1 MLFHSTRGKDSN
13 KDFASILMQGL
24 ADDGGLFMPDH
35 WPQVDLDEIKSKTS
49 FVDIAKCIVPLFT
62 ASSFSRDETIRI
74 LESTWHDF
82 EHQDLIGIKNFHSV
96 SILELFHGPTAAF
109 KDFGLQL
116 AAAFFNKVLESEN
129 KTAIVLGAT
138 SGDTGSAAIDA
149 CKNYGRI
156 KSFIMLPNGNMSEV
170 QRRQMSTIK
179 ASNVFALR
187 INGTFDDCQDLV
199 KHAFKKRD
207 FLNNNQYLLAV
218 NSINWTRIVGQICY
232 YFYAYN
238 QLHQKTNLN
247 FSIPTGN
254 FGNVFACYSAYK
266 MGLPIKKI
274 SVAVNEN
281 DILHRF
287 FSDNNYSKQFVHE
300 TISPSMDIS
309 VASNFERLVYDLFL
323 NRDSAK
329 CFKMFDN
336 FPVNPIELDPITW
349 QKKDH
354 LFSSSKVNDLDTKKI
369 IQETH
374 RSFNY
379 ILDPHTAVAAV
390 EAFDKSDENNHY
402 VVLSTAHPA
411 KFPKIY
417 EELDI
422 EINSLPFALRD
433 LFKKRSIF
441 IHLMR
446 ITIKLLT
453 LLIVITNFLIYE
465 YSKDT

>member
-1 MLFHSTRGKDSN
+1 MLFHSSRGKDPD

-62 ASSFSRDETIRI
+62 SSSFSRDETINI
-74 LESTWHDF
+74 VESTWHDF
-82 EHQDLIGIKNFHSV
+82 EHQDLIGIKDFNSV

-116 AAAFFNKVLESEN
+116 AAAFFNQVLEAKN

-199 KHAFKKRD
+199 KLAFKKRD
-207 FLNNNQYLLAV
+207 FLNNDQYLLAV
-218 NSINWTRIVGQICY
+218 NSINWTRIIGKICY

-238 QLHQKTNLN
+238 QLHQKSNLN

-254 FGNVFACYSAYK
+254 FGNVFACYSAHK
-266 MGLPIKKI
+266 MGLPINKI

-309 VASNFERLVYDLFL
+309 VASNFERFVYDLFL
-323 NRDSAK
+323 DRDSNK
-329 CFKMFDN
+329 CSKMFDN
-336 FPVNPIELDPITW
+336 FPANPIELDPATW
-349 QKKDH
+349 QKKDR

-369 IQETH
+369 IHETH
-374 RSFNY
+374 QLFDY
-379 ILDPHTAVAAV
+379 ILDPHTAVAAI
-390 EAFDKSDENNHY
+390 EAFNKSDENNHY

-411 KFPKIY
+411 KFPKVY
-417 EELDI
+417 EELNI
-422 EINSLPFALRD
+422 QIKSLPVALKG
-433 LFKKRSIF
+433 LFKKEEFLHSFDADYNQIVSF
-441 IHLMR
+441 INH
-446 ITIKLLT
+446 
-453 LLIVITNFLIYE
+453 NN
-465 YSKDT
+465 

>member
-1 MLFHSTRGKDSN
+1 MLFHSTRGKDSD

-24 ADDGGLFMPDH
+24 AEDGGLFMPDY

-49 FVDIAKCIVPLFT
+49 FVEIAKCIVPLFT
-62 ASSFSRDETIRI
+62 SSSFSYDETISI
-74 LESTWHDF
+74 VESSWHDF
-82 EHQDLIGIKNFHSV
+82 EHQDLIGIKELDSV

-149 CKNYGRI
+149 CKSYKRI

-179 ASNVFALR
+179 SSNVFALR

-199 KHAFKKRD
+199 KLAFKQRD
-207 FLNNNQYLLAV
+207 FLKTDQYLLAV
-218 NSINWTRIVGQICY
+218 NSINWTRIIGQICY

-238 QLHQKTNLN
+238 QLHQKGNLN

-254 FGNVFACYSAYK
+254 FGNVFACYSAHK
-266 MGLPIKKI
+266 MGLPINKI
-274 SVAVNEN
+274 SVAVNDN

-287 FSDNNYSKQFVHE
+287 FSSNDYSKKLVHE

-309 VASNFERLVYDLFL
+309 VASNFERLVYDFFL
-323 NRDSAK
+323 NRDSSK
-329 CFKMFDN
+329 CAKMFDN
-336 FPVNPIELDPITW
+336 FPIKPIELDVETW
-349 QKKDH
+349 QRKDS
-354 LFSSSKVNDLDTKKI
+354 LFSSSKVDDLETTKT
-369 IQETH
+369 IQEIYQA
-374 RSFNY
+374 NGY

-390 EAFDKSDENNHY
+390 EAIKKSDSSNHF

-411 KFPKIY
+411 KFPKVY
-417 EELDI
+417 EELNL
-422 EINSLPFALRD
+422 EINSLPAALSG
-433 LFKKRSIF
+433 LFKKEEYLHSF
-441 IHLMR
+441 DADYNHV
-446 ITIKLLT
+446 TDFIKL
-453 LLIVITNFLIYE
+453 NN
-465 YSKDT
+465 

>member
-1 MLFHSTRGKDSN
+1 MLFHSTRGKDPD

-24 ADDGGLFMPDH
+24 AEDGGLFMPDY

-49 FVDIAKCIVPLFT
+49 FVEIAKCVVPLFT
-62 ASSFSRDETIRI
+62 SSSFSYDETISI
-74 LESTWHDF
+74 VESTWHDF
-82 EHQDLIGIKNFHSV
+82 EHQDLIGIREFNSV

-149 CKNYGRI
+149 CKSYERI

-179 ASNVFALR
+179 SSNVFALR

-199 KHAFKKRD
+199 KLAFKQRD
-207 FLNNNQYLLAV
+207 FLKTDQYLLAV
-218 NSINWTRIVGQICY
+218 NSINWTRIIGQICY

-238 QLHQKTNLN
+238 QLHQKGNLS

-254 FGNVFACYSAYK
+254 FGNVFACYSAHK
-266 MGLPIKKI
+266 MGLPINKI
-274 SVAVNEN
+274 SVAVNDN

-287 FSDNNYSKQFVHE
+287 FSSNDYSKKLVHE

-309 VASNFERLVYDLFL
+309 VASNFERLVYDFFL
-323 NRDSAK
+323 NRDSSK
-329 CFKMFDN
+329 CAKMFDN
-336 FPVNPIELDPITW
+336 FPIKAIELDVETW
-349 QKKDH
+349 QRKDS
-354 LFSSSKVNDLDTKKI
+354 LFSSSKVDDLETTKT
-369 IQETH
+369 IQEIYQV
-374 RSFNY
+374 NGY

-390 EAFDKSDENNHY
+390 EAIKKSDSSNHF

-411 KFPKIY
+411 KFPKVY
-417 EELDI
+417 EELNI
-422 EINSLPFALRD
+422 EINSLPAALSG
-433 LFKKRSIF
+433 LFKKEE
-441 IHLMR
+441 HLHSFDADYNQV
-446 ITIKLLT
+446 TDFIKL
-453 LLIVITNFLIYE
+453 NN
-465 YSKDT
+465 

>member
-1 MLFHSTRGKDSN
+1 MLFHSTRGKDSD

-24 ADDGGLFMPDH
+24 AKDGGLFMPDY
-35 WPQVDLDEIKSKTS
+35 WPQIDLDEIKSKTS
-49 FVDIAKCIVPLFT
+49 FVEIAKCVVPLFT
-62 ASSFSRDETIRI
+62 SSSFSYDETISI
-74 LESTWHDF
+74 VESTWHDF
-82 EHQDLIGIKNFHSV
+82 EHQDLIGIREFNSV

-149 CKNYGRI
+149 CKSYERI

-179 ASNVFALR
+179 SSNVFALR

-199 KHAFKKRD
+199 KLAFKQRD
-207 FLNNNQYLLAV
+207 FLNTDQYLLAV
-218 NSINWTRIVGQICY
+218 NSINWTRIIGQICY

-238 QLHQKTNLN
+238 QLHQKGNLS

-254 FGNVFACYSAYK
+254 FGNVFACYSAHK
-266 MGLPIKKI
+266 MGLPINKI
-274 SVAVNEN
+274 SVAVNDN

-287 FSDNNYSKQFVHE
+287 FSSNDYSKKLVHE

-309 VASNFERLVYDLFL
+309 VASNFERLVYDFFL
-323 NRDSAK
+323 NRDSSK
-329 CFKMFDN
+329 CAKMFDN
-336 FPVNPIELDPITW
+336 FPIKPIELDVETW
-349 QKKDH
+349 QRKDS
-354 LFSSSKVNDLDTKKI
+354 LFSSSKVDDLETTKT
-369 IQETH
+369 IQETYQV
-374 RSFNY
+374 NGY

-390 EAFDKSDENNHY
+390 EAIKKSDSSNHF

-411 KFPKIY
+411 KFPKVY
-417 EELDI
+417 EELNI
-422 EINSLPFALRD
+422 EINSLPAALSG
-433 LFKKRSIF
+433 LFKKEE
-441 IHLMR
+441 HLHSFDADYNQV
-446 ITIKLLT
+446 TDFIKL
-453 LLIVITNFLIYE
+453 NN
-465 YSKDT
+465 

>member
-1 MLFHSTRGKDSN
+1 MLFHSTRGKDTD

-62 ASSFSRDETIRI
+62 SSSFSHEETTSMV
-74 LESTWHDF
+74 ESTWHDF
-82 EHQDLIGIKNFHSV
+82 EHQDLIGIKEFNSV

-156 KSFIMLPNGNMSEV
+156 KSFILLPNGNMSEV

-187 INGTFDDCQDLV
+187 IDGTFDDCQDLV
-199 KHAFKKRD
+199 KLAFKKRD
-207 FLNNNQYLLAV
+207 FLNNDQYLLAV
-218 NSINWTRIVGQICY
+218 NSINWTRIIGQICY
-232 YFYAYN
+232 YFYAFN
-238 QLHQKTNLN
+238 QLHQKSNLN

-254 FGNVFACYSAYK
+254 FGNVFACYSAHK
-266 MGLPIKKI
+266 MGLPINKI

-323 NRDSAK
+323 DRDSAR
-329 CFKMFDN
+329 CSKMFDN
-336 FPVNPIELDPITW
+336 FPTNPIEFDSITW

-354 LFSSSKVNDLDTKKI
+354 LFSSNKVNDLNTKKI

-374 RSFNY
+374 KLFNY

-390 EAFDKSDENNHY
+390 EAFNKSNQNDHY

-411 KFPKIY
+411 KFPQVY
-417 EELDI
+417 EELNI
-422 EINSLPFALRD
+422 EINSLPLALKG
-433 LFKKRSIF
+433 LFEKEEHLHTLDADYNQIVNF
-441 IHLMR
+441 INR
-446 ITIKLLT
+446 
-453 LLIVITNFLIYE
+453 NN
-465 YSKDT
+465 

>member
-170 QRRQMSTIK
+170 QRRHMSTIK

-411 KFPKIY
+411 KFPKVY

-433 LFKKRSIF
+433 LFKKEEYLHSFDADYNQIANF
-441 IHLMR
+441 INR
-446 ITIKLLT
+446 
-453 LLIVITNFLIYE
+453 NN
-465 YSKDT
+465 

>member
-336 FPVNPIELDPITW
+336 FPANPIELDPITW

-374 RSFNY
+374 RLFDY
-379 ILDPHTAVAAV
+379 ILGPHTAVAAV
-390 EAFDKSDENNHY
+390 EAFNKSDENNHY

-411 KFPKIY
+411 KFPKVY

-433 LFKKRSIF
+433 LFKKEEHLYSFDADYNQIVNF
-441 IHLMR
+441 INR
-446 ITIKLLT
+446 
-453 LLIVITNFLIYE
+453 NN
-465 YSKDT
+465 

>member
-1 MLFHSTRGKDSN
+1 MLFHSTRGKDPN

-24 ADDGGLFMPDH
+24 AADGGLFMPDY

-62 ASSFSRDETIRI
+62 SSSFSHEETTRMV
-74 LESTWHDF
+74 ESTWHDF
-82 EHQDLIGIKNFHSV
+82 EHQDLIGIKEFNSV

-156 KSFIMLPNGNMSEV
+156 KSFILLPNGNMSEV

-187 INGTFDDCQDLV
+187 IDGTFDDCQDLV
-199 KHAFKKRD
+199 KLAFKKRD
-207 FLNNNQYLLAV
+207 FLNNDQYLLAV
-218 NSINWTRIVGQICY
+218 NSINWTRIIGQICY
-232 YFYAYN
+232 YFYAFN
-238 QLHQKTNLN
+238 QLHQKSNLN

-254 FGNVFACYSAYK
+254 FGNVFACYSAHK
-266 MGLPIKKI
+266 MGLPINNI

-323 NRDSAK
+323 DRDSAR
-329 CFKMFDN
+329 CSKMFDN
-336 FPVNPIELDPITW
+336 FPTNPIELDSITW

-369 IQETH
+369 IQETYKL
-374 RSFNY
+374 FNY

-390 EAFDKSDENNHY
+390 EAFNKSDENNHY

-411 KFPKIY
+411 KFPKVY

-433 LFKKRSIF
+433 LFKKEEYLHSFDADYNQIVNF
-441 IHLMR
+441 INR
-446 ITIKLLT
+446 
-453 LLIVITNFLIYE
+453 NN
-465 YSKDT
+465 

>member
-1 MLFHSTRGKDSN
+1 MLFHSTRGKDSD

-24 ADDGGLFMPDH
+24 AEDGGLFMPDY

-49 FVDIAKCIVPLFT
+49 FVEIAKCVVPLFT
-62 ASSFSRDETIRI
+62 SSSFSYDETISI
-74 LESTWHDF
+74 VESTWHDF
-82 EHQDLIGIKNFHSV
+82 EHQDLIGIREFNSV

-149 CKNYGRI
+149 CKSYERI

-179 ASNVFALR
+179 SSNVFALR

-199 KHAFKKRD
+199 KLAFKQRD
-207 FLNNNQYLLAV
+207 FLKTDQYLLAV
-218 NSINWTRIVGQICY
+218 NSINWTRIIGQICY

-238 QLHQKTNLN
+238 QLHQKGNLS

-266 MGLPIKKI
+266 MGLPINKI
-274 SVAVNEN
+274 SVAVNDN

-287 FSDNNYSKQFVHE
+287 FSSNDYSKKLVHE

-309 VASNFERLVYDLFL
+309 VASNFERLVYDFFL
-323 NRDSAK
+323 NRDSSK
-329 CFKMFDN
+329 CAKMFDN
-336 FPVNPIELDPITW
+336 FPIKPIELDVETW
-349 QKKDH
+349 QRKDS
-354 LFSSSKVNDLDTKKI
+354 LFSSSKVDDLETTKT
-369 IQETH
+369 IQETYKV
-374 RSFNY
+374 NGY

-390 EAFDKSDENNHY
+390 EAIKKSDSSNHF

-411 KFPKIY
+411 KFPKVY
-417 EELDI
+417 EELNI
-422 EINSLPFALRD
+422 EINSLPAALSG
-433 LFKKRSIF
+433 LFKKEE
-441 IHLMR
+441 HLHSFDADYNQV
-446 ITIKLLT
+446 TDFIKL
-453 LLIVITNFLIYE
+453 NN
-465 YSKDT
+465 

>member
-1 MLFHSTRGKDSN
+1 MLFHSTRGKDPN

-24 ADDGGLFMPDH
+24 ADDGGLFMPDY

-62 ASSFSRDETIRI
+62 SSSFSYDETIAI
-74 LESTWHDF
+74 VESTWHNF
-82 EHQDLIGIKNFHSV
+82 EHQDLIGIRDFNSV

-149 CKNYGRI
+149 CKNYDRI

-199 KHAFKKRD
+199 KLAFKKRD
-207 FLNNNQYLLAV
+207 FLNSNQYLLAV
-218 NSINWTRIVGQICY
+218 NSINWTRIIGQICY

-238 QLHQKTNLN
+238 RLHEKCNLN

-254 FGNVFACYSAYK
+254 FGNVFACYSAHK
-266 MGLPIKKI
+266 MGLPINKI

-281 DILHRF
+281 DILYRF
-287 FSDNNYSKQFVHE
+287 FSNNNYSKQAVHE

-323 NRDSAK
+323 DRDSNK
-329 CFKMFDN
+329 CSKMFDN
-336 FPVNPIELDPITW
+336 FPANPIELDPATW
-349 QKKDH
+349 QKKDR

-374 RSFNY
+374 QLFDY

-390 EAFDKSDENNHY
+390 EAFNKSDENNHY

-411 KFPKIY
+411 KFPKVY

-433 LFKKRSIF
+433 LFKKEEYLHSFDADYNQIVNF
-441 IHLMR
+441 INR
-446 ITIKLLT
+446 
-453 LLIVITNFLIYE
+453 NN
-465 YSKDT
+465 

>member
-1 MLFHSTRGKDSN
+1 MLFHSTRGKDSD

-24 ADDGGLFMPDH
+24 AKDGGLFMPDY
-35 WPQVDLDEIKSKTS
+35 WPQIDLDEIKSKTS
-49 FVDIAKCIVPLFT
+49 FVEIAKCVVPLFT
-62 ASSFSRDETIRI
+62 SSSFSYDETIRI
-74 LESTWHDF
+74 VESTWHDF
-82 EHQDLIGIKNFHSV
+82 EHQDLIGIREFNSV

-149 CKNYGRI
+149 CKSYERI

-179 ASNVFALR
+179 SSNVFALR

-199 KHAFKKRD
+199 KLAFKQRD
-207 FLNNNQYLLAV
+207 FLKTDQYLLAV
-218 NSINWTRIVGQICY
+218 NSINWTRIIGQICY

-238 QLHQKTNLN
+238 QLHQKGNLS

-254 FGNVFACYSAYK
+254 FGNVFACYSAHK
-266 MGLPIKKI
+266 MGLPINKI
-274 SVAVNEN
+274 SVAVNDN

-287 FSDNNYSKQFVHE
+287 FSSNDYSKKLVHE

-309 VASNFERLVYDLFL
+309 VASNFERLVYDFFL
-323 NRDSAK
+323 NRDSSK
-329 CFKMFDN
+329 CAKMFDN
-336 FPVNPIELDPITW
+336 FPIKPIELDVETW
-349 QKKDH
+349 QRKDD
-354 LFSSSKVNDLDTKKI
+354 LFSSSKVDDLETTKT
-369 IQETH
+369 IQEIYQV
-374 RSFNY
+374 NGY

-390 EAFDKSDENNHY
+390 EAIKKSDSSNHF

-411 KFPKIY
+411 KFPKVY
-417 EELDI
+417 EELNI
-422 EINSLPFALRD
+422 EINSLPAAFSG
-433 LFKKRSIF
+433 LFKKEE
-441 IHLMR
+441 HLHSFDADYNQV
-446 ITIKLLT
+446 TNFIKL
-453 LLIVITNFLIYE
+453 NN
-465 YSKDT
+465 

>member
-24 ADDGGLFMPDH
+24 ANDGGLFMPDF
-35 WPQVDLDEIKSKTS
+35 WPEVDLDEIKSKTS

-62 ASSFSRDETIRI
+62 TSSFTHDETTSIV
-74 LESTWHDF
+74 ESAWHDF
-82 EHQDLIGIKNFHSV
+82 EHKDLIGIREFDSV

-149 CKNYGRI
+149 CKSYNRI

-179 ASNVFALR
+179 AANVFALR

-199 KHAFKKRD
+199 KLAFKKRD
-207 FLNNNQYLLAV
+207 FLKSDQYLLAV
-218 NSINWTRIVGQICY
+218 NSINWTRIIGQICY

-238 QLHQKTNLN
+238 QLHKKGNLN

-254 FGNVFACYSAYK
+254 FGNVFACYSAHK
-266 MGLPIKKI
+266 MGLPINKI
-274 SVAVNEN
+274 SVAVNNN

-287 FSDNNYSKQFVHE
+287 FSSNDYSKQLVHE

-309 VASNFERLVYDLFL
+309 VASNFERLVYDFFL
-323 NRDSAK
+323 NRDSSK
-329 CFKMFDN
+329 CAKMFDN
-336 FPVNPIELDPITW
+336 FPIKPIELDVETW
-349 QKKDH
+349 QRKDS
-354 LFSSSKVNDLDTKKI
+354 LFSSSKVDDLETTKT
-369 IQETH
+369 IQEIYQ
-374 RSFNY
+374 SNGY
-379 ILDPHTAVAAV
+379 ILDPHTAVAVV
-390 EAFDKSDENNHY
+390 EAIKKSDSSNHF

-411 KFPKIY
+411 KFPKVY
-417 EELDI
+417 EELNI
-422 EINSLPFALRD
+422 EINSLPAALSG
-433 LFKKRSIF
+433 LFKKEE
-441 IHLMR
+441 HLHSFDADYNQVADF
-446 ITIKLLT
+446 IKL
-453 LLIVITNFLIYE
+453 NN
-465 YSKDT
+465 

>member
-1 MLFHSTRGKDSN
+1 MLFHSTRGKDPD

-24 ADDGGLFMPDH
+24 AEDGGLFMPDY

-49 FVDIAKCIVPLFT
+49 FVEIAKCVVPLFT
-62 ASSFSRDETIRI
+62 SSSFSYDETISI
-74 LESTWHDF
+74 VESTWHDF
-82 EHQDLIGIKNFHSV
+82 EHQDLIGIREFNSV

-149 CKNYGRI
+149 CKSYERI

-179 ASNVFALR
+179 SSNVFALR

-199 KHAFKKRD
+199 KLAFKQRD
-207 FLNNNQYLLAV
+207 FLNTDQYLLAV
-218 NSINWTRIVGQICY
+218 NSINWTRIIGQICY

-238 QLHQKTNLN
+238 QLHQKGNLS

-254 FGNVFACYSAYK
+254 FGNVFACYSAHK
-266 MGLPIKKI
+266 MGLPINKI
-274 SVAVNEN
+274 SVAVNDN

-287 FSDNNYSKQFVHE
+287 FSSNDYSKKLVHE

-309 VASNFERLVYDLFL
+309 VASNFERLVYDFFL
-323 NRDSAK
+323 NRDSSK
-329 CFKMFDN
+329 CAKMFDN
-336 FPVNPIELDPITW
+336 FPSKPIELDVETW
-349 QKKDH
+349 QRKDS
-354 LFSSSKVNDLDTKKI
+354 LFSSSKVDDLETTKT
-369 IQETH
+369 IQEIYQV
-374 RSFNY
+374 NGY

-390 EAFDKSDENNHY
+390 EAIKKSDSSNHF

-411 KFPKIY
+411 KFPKVY
-417 EELDI
+417 EELNI
-422 EINSLPFALRD
+422 EINSLPAALSG
-433 LFKKRSIF
+433 LFKKEE
-441 IHLMR
+441 HLHSFDADYNQV
-446 ITIKLLT
+446 TDFIKL
-453 LLIVITNFLIYE
+453 NN
-465 YSKDT
+465 

>member
-207 FLNNNQYLLAV
+207 FLNNSQYLLAV

-433 LFKKRSIF
+433 LFKKEEYLHSFDADYNQIANF
-441 IHLMR
+441 INR
-446 ITIKLLT
+446 
-453 LLIVITNFLIYE
+453 NN
-465 YSKDT
+465 

>member
-24 ADDGGLFMPDH
+24 AYDGGLFMPDH

-62 ASSFSRDETIRI
+62 SSSFSHEETTSMV
-74 LESTWHDF
+74 ESTWHDF
-82 EHQDLIGIKNFHSV
+82 EHQDLIGIKEFNSV

-156 KSFIMLPNGNMSEV
+156 KSFILLPNGNMSEV

-187 INGTFDDCQDLV
+187 IDGTFDDCQDLV
-199 KHAFKKRD
+199 KLAFKKRD
-207 FLNNNQYLLAV
+207 FLNNDQYLLAV
-218 NSINWTRIVGQICY
+218 NSINWTRIIGQICY
-232 YFYAYN
+232 YFYAFN
-238 QLHQKTNLN
+238 QLHQKSNLN

-254 FGNVFACYSAYK
+254 FGNVFACYSAHK
-266 MGLPIKKI
+266 MGLPINNI

-323 NRDSAK
+323 DRDSAR
-329 CFKMFDN
+329 CSKMFDN
-336 FPVNPIELDPITW
+336 FPTNPIELDSITW

-369 IQETH
+369 IQETYKL
-374 RSFNY
+374 FNY

-390 EAFDKSDENNHY
+390 EAFNKSDENNHY

-433 LFKKRSIF
+433 LFKKEEYLHSFDADYNQIVNF
-441 IHLMR
+441 INR
-446 ITIKLLT
+446 
-453 LLIVITNFLIYE
+453 NN
-465 YSKDT
+465 

>member
-13 KDFASILMQGL
+13 KDFASVLMQGL

-49 FVDIAKCIVPLFT
+49 FVDIAKCIVPLYT
-62 ASSFSRDETIRI
+62 SSSFSRDETIRI

-82 EHQDLIGIKNFHSV
+82 EHQDLIGIKNFNSV

-336 FPVNPIELDPITW
+336 FPANPIELDPITW

-433 LFKKRSIF
+433 LFKKEEYLHSFDADYNQIANF
-441 IHLMR
+441 INR
-446 ITIKLLT
+446 
-453 LLIVITNFLIYE
+453 NN
-465 YSKDT
+465 

>member
-1 MLFHSTRGKDSN
+1 MLFHSTRGKDTD

-24 ADDGGLFMPDH
+24 ADDGGLFMPDY

-62 ASSFSRDETIRI
+62 SSSFSHEETTSMV
-74 LESTWHDF
+74 ESTWHDF
-82 EHQDLIGIKNFHSV
+82 EHQDLIGIKEFNSV

-156 KSFIMLPNGNMSEV
+156 KSFILLPNGNMSEV

-187 INGTFDDCQDLV
+187 IDGTFDDCQDLV
-199 KHAFKKRD
+199 KLAFKKRD
-207 FLNNNQYLLAV
+207 FLNNDQYLLAV
-218 NSINWTRIVGQICY
+218 NSINWTRIIGQICY
-232 YFYAYN
+232 YFYAFN
-238 QLHQKTNLN
+238 QLHQKSNLN

-254 FGNVFACYSAYK
+254 FGNVFACYSAHK
-266 MGLPIKKI
+266 MGLPINNI

-323 NRDSAK
+323 DRDSAR
-329 CFKMFDN
+329 CSKMFDN
-336 FPVNPIELDPITW
+336 FPTNPIELDSITW

-369 IQETH
+369 IQETYKL
-374 RSFNY
+374 FNY

-390 EAFDKSDENNHY
+390 EAFNKSDENNHY

-411 KFPKIY
+411 KFPKVY

-433 LFKKRSIF
+433 LFKKEEHLHSFDADYNQIVNF
-441 IHLMR
+441 INR
-446 ITIKLLT
+446 
-453 LLIVITNFLIYE
+453 NN
-465 YSKDT
+465 

>member
-1 MLFHSTRGKDSN
+1 MLFHSTRGKDSD

-24 ADDGGLFMPDH
+24 AEDGGLFMPDY

-49 FVDIAKCIVPLFT
+49 FVEIAKCIVPLFT
-62 ASSFSRDETIRI
+62 SSSFSYDETISI
-74 LESTWHDF
+74 VESSWHDF
-82 EHQDLIGIKNFHSV
+82 EHQDLIGIKELDSV

-149 CKNYGRI
+149 CKSYKRI

-179 ASNVFALR
+179 SSNVFALR

-199 KHAFKKRD
+199 KLAFKQRD
-207 FLNNNQYLLAV
+207 FLKTDQYLLAV
-218 NSINWTRIVGQICY
+218 NSINWTRIIGQICY

-238 QLHQKTNLN
+238 QLHQKGNLN

-254 FGNVFACYSAYK
+254 FGNVFACYSAHK
-266 MGLPIKKI
+266 MGLPINKI
-274 SVAVNEN
+274 SVAVNDN

-287 FSDNNYSKQFVHE
+287 FSSNDYSKKLVHE

-309 VASNFERLVYDLFL
+309 VASNFERLVYDFFL
-323 NRDSAK
+323 NRDSSK
-329 CFKMFDN
+329 CAKMFDN
-336 FPVNPIELDPITW
+336 FPIKPIELDVETW
-349 QKKDH
+349 QRKDS
-354 LFSSSKVNDLDTKKI
+354 LFSSSKVDDLETTKT
-369 IQETH
+369 IQEIYQA
-374 RSFNY
+374 NGY

-390 EAFDKSDENNHY
+390 EAIKKSDSSNHF

-411 KFPKIY
+411 KFPKVY
-417 EELDI
+417 EELNL
-422 EINSLPFALRD
+422 EINSLPAALSG
-433 LFKKRSIF
+433 LFKKEEYLHSF
-441 IHLMR
+441 DADYNQV
-446 ITIKLLT
+446 TDFIKL
-453 LLIVITNFLIYE
+453 NN
-465 YSKDT
+465 

>member
-1 MLFHSTRGKDSN
+1 MLFHSTRGKDPD

-24 ADDGGLFMPDH
+24 AEDGGLFMPDY

-49 FVDIAKCIVPLFT
+49 FVEIAKCVVPLFT
-62 ASSFSRDETIRI
+62 SSSFSYDETISI
-74 LESTWHDF
+74 VESTWHDF
-82 EHQDLIGIKNFHSV
+82 EHQDLIGIREFNSV

-149 CKNYGRI
+149 CKSYERI

-179 ASNVFALR
+179 SSNVFALR

-199 KHAFKKRD
+199 KLAFKQRD
-207 FLNNNQYLLAV
+207 FLKTDQYLLAV
-218 NSINWTRIVGQICY
+218 NSINWTRIIGQICY

-238 QLHQKTNLN
+238 QLHQKGNLS

-254 FGNVFACYSAYK
+254 FGNVFACYSAHK
-266 MGLPIKKI
+266 MGLPINKI
-274 SVAVNEN
+274 SVAVNDN

-287 FSDNNYSKQFVHE
+287 FSSNDYSKKLVHE

-309 VASNFERLVYDLFL
+309 VASNFERLVYDFFL
-323 NRDSAK
+323 NRDSSK
-329 CFKMFDN
+329 CAKMFDN
-336 FPVNPIELDPITW
+336 FPIKPIELDVEIW
-349 QKKDH
+349 QRKDS
-354 LFSSSKVNDLDTKKI
+354 LFSSSKVDDLETTKT
-369 IQETH
+369 IQETYKV
-374 RSFNY
+374 NGY

-390 EAFDKSDENNHY
+390 EAIKKSDSSNHF

-411 KFPKIY
+411 KFPKVY
-417 EELDI
+417 EELNI
-422 EINSLPFALRD
+422 EINSLPAALSG
-433 LFKKRSIF
+433 LYKKEE
-441 IHLMR
+441 HLHSFDADYNQV
-446 ITIKLLT
+446 TDFIKL
-453 LLIVITNFLIYE
+453 NN
-465 YSKDT
+465 